1 MRMYK
6 KAIRKLPELI
16 SSNDSLENAENVVK
30 APKNPTNR
38 NGVKIFSRS
47 EFIRLQE
54 RPSIRQP
61 NTLTI
66 SIPKGSSGLSGR
78 SNRLDK

>member
-16 SSNDSLENAENVVK
+16 SSKDSLENAENVVK

-47 EFIRLQE
+47 EFIRL
-54 RPSIRQP
+54 
-61 NTLTI
+61 
-66 SIPKGSSGLSGR
+66 
-78 SNRLDK
+78 